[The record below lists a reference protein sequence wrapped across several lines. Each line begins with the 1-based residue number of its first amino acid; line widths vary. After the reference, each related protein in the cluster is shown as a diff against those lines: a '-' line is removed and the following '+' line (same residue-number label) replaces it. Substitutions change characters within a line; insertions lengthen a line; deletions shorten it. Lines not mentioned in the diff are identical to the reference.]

1 MSVIPAAMTKMWKAN
16 KRQTQNINNH
26 YNNNTKM
33 SESNLINNS
42 GKKTLNTSALC
53 KKPQNHACYCH
64 CLILI
69 QSEVSNI

>member
-1 MSVIPAAMTKMWKAN
+1 
-16 KRQTQNINNH
+16 
-26 YNNNTKM
+26 M

-53 KKPQNHACYCH
+53 KKPQNHACFCH